1 MRVIELLAAPDRL
14 DRLRLLWEVRSAR
27 YASGH
32 RPADPD
38 FPDVHAF
45 ADTVGHSDHPLAGVE
60 RVLERGGE
68 AEDAVAEVV
77 GRFRAFAGDRDDLPF
92 PAFYNADPTHALL
105 SYALVRH
112 LGPEVVVESGVG
124 YGVTTALVLSALERN
139 GRGHLTSIDLPP
151 LAAASGA
158 FTGILVPEELRPRW
172 TLHLGS
178 SRKHLGGVLTRVGTP
193 GVFLSDS
200 ANVFA
205 LERYELDTVL
215 PHLVPGGVALFNNIP
230 KEFQEYAGTRDD
242 VELRTIEQVDK
253 APMVTGLLW
262 KRGGAG

>member
-1 MRVIELLAAPDRL
+1 LKVLELLAAPDRL
-14 DRLRLLWEVRSAR
+14 DRLRLLWEVRWAR

-32 RPADPD
+32 EPADSD

-45 ADTVGHSDHPLAGVE
+45 ADAVRGSDHPLAGLE
-60 RVLERGGE
+60 RFLERGGE
-68 AEDAVAEVV
+68 AEDAVAEVAD
-77 GRFRAFAGDRDDLPF
+77 RFRVLAGDGDDLPF

-105 SYALVRH
+105 SYALVRQ
-112 LGPEVVVESGVG
+112 LRPEAVVESGVG

-139 GRGHLTSIDLPP
+139 GGGHLTSIDLPP

-158 FTGILVPEELRPRW
+158 FTGILVPDELQPRW

-178 SRKHLGGVLTRVGTP
+178 SRKHLAGVLTRVGRP
-193 GVFLSDS
+193 GIFLSDS
-200 ANVFA
+200 ANVFV

-230 KEFQEYAGTRDD
+230 KEFQDYVTVRHD
-242 VELRTIEQVDK
+242 VELTTIQQVDK

-262 KRGGAG
+262 KRAGAG

>member
-14 DRLRLLWEVRSAR
+14 DRLRLLWDIRSAR
-27 YASGH
+27 YASDH
-32 RPADPD
+32 QPADPD

-45 ADTVGHSDHPLAGVE
+45 AASVQDSDHPLAGLE
-60 RVLERGGE
+60 RILERGGE
-68 AEDAVAEVV
+68 AEDAVTEVV
-77 GRFRAFAGDRDDLPF
+77 DRFRAFAGDRHDLPF

-139 GRGHLTSIDLPP
+139 RQGHLTSIDLPP

-178 SRKHLGGVLTRVGTP
+178 SRKHLGGVLARVGRA

-205 LERYELDTVL
+205 LERYELETVL

-230 KEFQEYAGTRDD
+230 KEFQEYAAMRPD
-242 VELRTIEQVDK
+242 VELTTIEQVDK
-253 APMVTGLLW
+253 APIVTGLLR
-262 KRGGAG
+262 KRDGAG

>member
-1 MRVIELLAAPDRL
+1 M
-14 DRLRLLWEVRSAR
+14 
-27 YASGH
+27 
-32 RPADPD
+32 
-38 FPDVHAF
+38 
-45 ADTVGHSDHPLAGVE
+45 
-60 RVLERGGE
+60 
-68 AEDAVAEVV
+68 
-77 GRFRAFAGDRDDLPF
+77 
-92 PAFYNADPTHALL
+92 
-105 SYALVRH
+105 
-112 LGPEVVVESGVG
+112 
-124 YGVTTALVLSALERN
+124 TTALVLNALERN

-193 GVFLSDS
+193 GVFLSSS

-205 LERYELDTVL
+205 LERYESIGL
-215 PHLVPGGVALFNNIP
+215 PYLVPGGVALFNNIP
-230 KEFQEYAGTRDD
+230 KEFQEYAGTRDH

-262 KRGGAG
+262 KRGAAG

>member
-27 YASGH
+27 YASGNQ
-32 RPADPD
+32 PADPD

-45 ADTVGHSDHPLAGVE
+45 ADALRDPDQPLAGIE
-60 RVLERGGE
+60 RVLEPGGE
-68 AEDAVAEVV
+68 ADEAVAHVFA
-77 GRFRAFAGDRDDLPF
+77 RFRAFADARDDLPF

-112 LGPEVVVESGVG
+112 LGPAVVIETGVG
-124 YGVTTALVLSALERN
+124 YGMTTALVLSALERN
-139 GRGHLTSIDLPP
+139 RRGHLTSIDLPP

-172 TLHLGS
+172 TLQLGS
-178 SRKHLGGVLTRVGTP
+178 SRRHLAGVLAMVDRPV
-193 GVFLSDS
+193 VFLSDS

-215 PHLVPGGVALFNNIP
+215 PHLAPDGVALFNNIP
-230 KEFQEYAGTRDD
+230 KEFQEYVRTRPE
-242 VELRTIEQVDK
+242 VELTTIEQVDK
-253 APMVTGLLW
+253 APMVTGLVRKLAE
-262 KRGGAG
+262 AG

>member
-14 DRLRLLWEVRSAR
+14 DRLRLLWEVRAAR

-32 RPADPD
+32 QPADPD

-45 ADTVGHSDHPLAGVE
+45 ADAVRDSGHPLAGIE
-60 RVLERGGE
+60 GVLAGGE
-68 AEDAVAEVV
+68 AEDAVTEVV
-77 GRFRAFAGDRDDLPF
+77 GRFRAFAGDHHDLPF

-112 LGPEVVVESGVG
+112 LGPEIVIESGVG

-139 GRGHLTSIDLPP
+139 GVGHLTSIDLPP

-178 SRKHLGGVLTRVGTP
+178 SRKHLDGVLARVGRP

-205 LERYELDTVL
+205 LERYELETVL

-230 KEFQEYAGTRDD
+230 KEFQEYAATRLE
-242 VELRTIEQVDK
+242 VELTSIEQVDK

-262 KRGGAG
+262 KRDGAG